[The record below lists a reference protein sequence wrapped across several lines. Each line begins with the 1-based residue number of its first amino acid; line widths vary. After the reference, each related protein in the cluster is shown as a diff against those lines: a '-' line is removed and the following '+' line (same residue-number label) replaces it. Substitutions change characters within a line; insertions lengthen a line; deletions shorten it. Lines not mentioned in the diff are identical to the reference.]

1 MLARNKLILGTIIG
15 LCVGTIFV
23 TIGMLLQY
31 NPDRI
36 SRSEIAGKQ
45 IRTAHNFPVT
55 YTLYCRWRL
64 NSYVKFFISGIALAI
79 AGLIIV
85 TAYSILLF
93 SVITRKS
100 EYLPEGVLK
109 WCCYFPFVWKCIEQY
124 RQEENITT

>member
-1 MLARNKLILGTIIG
+1 MLARNKLILGTITG

-31 NPDRI
+31 NPDKI
-36 SRSEIAGKQ
+36 SRSEIA
-45 IRTAHNFPVT
+45 
-55 YTLYCRWRL
+55 
-64 NSYVKFFISGIALAI
+64 GIALAI